1 MSYVAAAIAG
11 SALVV
16 GSQSRKARK
25 SAEFTAREQERLAIE
40 NENRRIAEAQQQA
53 AVEQQRYNAE
63 QARMA
68 GEAARVR
75 QAEERRQ
82 QNIAAGQNEISSAF
96 GQFNDDFYGT
106 RMKSYLDYATP
117 QLDKQ
122 YQDQLRSLTASL
134 ARSGNL
140 NSSLRGELMGKL
152 QQEYNKGKL
161 TIADQARSY
170 TDQTRAAANA
180 ARARLM
186 ETNMSLADP
195 GVIRGSALADAS
207 RLTANP
213 QFASLG
219 NLLSDLSGSL
229 GNGSGAQTTA
239 NSTGSG
245 VGLFNPSLGGTAGR
259 LVN

>member
-1 MSYVAAAIAG
+1 M
-11 SALVV
+11 
-16 GSQSRKARK
+16 RARK
-25 SAEFTAREQERLAIE
+25 QKA
-40 NENRRIAEAQQQA
+40 
-53 AVEQQRYNAE
+53 
-63 QARMA
+63 
-68 GEAARVR
+68 
-75 QAEERRQ
+75 
-82 QNIAAGQNEISSAF
+82 ISSAF

-106 RMKSYLDYATP
+106 RTQSYLDYATP

-140 NSSLRGELMGKL
+140 NSSVRGELMGKL
-152 QQEYNKGKL
+152 QQEYDKGKL
-161 TIADQARSY
+161 TIADQGRSYADQARSA
-170 TDQTRAAANA
+170 TEA

-195 GVIRGSALADAS
+195 GVIRSSALADVS
-207 RLTANP
+207 RLSANP

-219 NLLSDLSGSL
+219 SLLSDLSGSL